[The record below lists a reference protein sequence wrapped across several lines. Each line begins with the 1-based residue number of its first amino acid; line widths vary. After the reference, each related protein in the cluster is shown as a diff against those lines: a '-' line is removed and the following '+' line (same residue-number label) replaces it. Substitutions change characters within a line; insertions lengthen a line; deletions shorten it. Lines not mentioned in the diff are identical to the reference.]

1 MNINMKKEI
10 NIGLLGFGTVASS
23 LYYIFNGQKKEL
35 DSLFSLPV
43 NINKIFTR
51 GAGHPVPEDARK
63 ILVKNESEIL
73 EDKSIDIVVE
83 LMGGVNPAKDFILRA
98 IAGGKS
104 VVTANKAL
112 LAEHGEEI
120 FKKCIAKKTHI
131 GFEAAVGGG
140 IPILRA
146 IKNGLAG
153 DSVKSVYSIIN
164 GTSNFILSKM
174 TKEGGRFEDVLKKAQ
189 EKGYAEADPS
199 LDINGTDSAHKLV
212 VLGRLAF
219 SAGLTMKDVIVEG
232 IENITQIDIGFAK
245 ELGYTVKLLGIL
257 KNEDSKIEIRVH
269 PVLIPSS
276 SLLSKI
282 DGVFNAFLV
291 NAKFAG
297 PLSLTGYGAGGNPTA
312 SAVMGDLA
320 EIVSKIINDDNRDDF
335 IIPKSIN
342 KLNVKT
348 ANEIISRYY
357 LRFSAMDRPGVLA
370 KISGI
375 LGENSISI
383 SSMLQKGRK
392 IEGSVPI
399 VITTHEASEEELFKS
414 IKACDKLDV
423 VSAKTV
429 VLRIEDNLN

>member
-1 MNINMKKEI
+1 MKKEI

-23 LYYIFNGQKKEL
+23 LYHIFHERKTET
-35 DSLFSLPV
+35 DSFFSAPV
-43 NINKIFTR
+43 NIKKIFTR
-51 GAGHPVPEDARK
+51 GKSRPVPENVK
-63 ILVKNESEIL
+63 KLVVRSAAEII
-73 EDKSIDIVVE
+73 EDKGIDIVVE
-83 LMGGVNPAKDFILRA
+83 LMGGINPAKEYILKA
-98 IAGGKS
+98 VDNGKS
-104 VVTANKAL
+104 IVTANKAL

-120 FKKCIAKKTHI
+120 FKRCADKKAHI

-146 IKNGLAG
+146 IKNGLSG
-153 DSVKSVYSIIN
+153 DRIKSVYSIIN

-174 TKEGGRFEDVLKKAQ
+174 SKEGGKFEDVLKRAQ
-189 EKGYAEADPS
+189 EKGYAEADPT

-219 SAGLTMKDVIVEG
+219 STHLSMDDVIIEG
-232 IENITQIDIGFAK
+232 IENITQLDISFAS

-257 KNEDSKIEIRVH
+257 KNEDSKIEARVH

-276 SLLSKI
+276 SLLSKV

-312 SAVMGDLA
+312 SAVMGDLM
-320 EIVSKIINDDNRDDF
+320 ETVSRIANNDAHHDF
-335 IIPKSIN
+335 IMPSAAN
-342 KLNVKT
+342 RLNVKSRK
-348 ANEIISRYY
+348 EIISRYY

-370 KISGI
+370 KIAGI

-383 SSMLQKGRK
+383 SSMIQKGRK
-392 IEGSVPI
+392 VEGSVPI
-399 VITTHEASEEELFKS
+399 VITTHEANEEELFKS
-414 IKACDKLDV
+414 VETCDKLGV
-423 VSAKTV
+423 ISAKTM
-429 VLRIEDNLN
+429 VLRIEDSLD

>member
-1 MNINMKKEI
+1 MKKEI

-23 LYYIFNGQKKEL
+23 FYHIFHERKSEI
-35 DSLFSLPV
+35 DSIFSVPV
-43 NINKIFTR
+43 NILKIFTR
-51 GAGHPVPEDARK
+51 GKGHPVPENIKKLTVNDAG
-63 ILVKNESEIL
+63 EIL
-73 EDKSIDIVVE
+73 DDTKIDIVIE
-83 LMGGVNPAKDFILRA
+83 LIGGIEPAMEYIGRA
-98 IAGGKS
+98 INNGKS

-112 LAEHGEEI
+112 LAEHGEDI
-120 FKKCIAKKTHI
+120 FRKCAEKNAHI

-146 IKNGLAG
+146 IKNGLSG
-153 DSVKSVYSIIN
+153 DRIKSVYSIIN

-174 TKEGGRFEDVLKKAQ
+174 THEGGKFEDVLKKAQ
-189 EKGYAEADPS
+189 EKGYAEADPA

-219 SAGLTMKDVIVEG
+219 STALSMKDLLIEG
-232 IENITQIDIGFAK
+232 IENITQLDIGFAS

-257 KNEDSKIEIRVH
+257 KNEDSGIEARVH

-291 NAKFAG
+291 NAGFAG

-312 SAVMGDLA
+312 SAVMGDVM
-320 EIVSKIINDDNRDDF
+320 ETVSRIANNNNHYDF
-335 IIPKSIN
+335 TIPKSSG
-342 KLNVKT
+342 KLKVK
-348 ANEIISRYY
+348 NRNDIISRYY

-370 KISGI
+370 RIAGI

-383 SSMLQKGRK
+383 SSMIQKGRK
-392 IEGSVPI
+392 VEGSVPI
-399 VITTHEASEEELFKS
+399 VITTHEANEEELFKS
-414 IKACDKLDV
+414 VASCDRLDV
-423 VSAKTV
+423 ISAKTV
-429 VLRIEDNLN
+429 VLRIEDNINK

>member
-1 MNINMKKEI
+1 MKKNI

-23 LYYIFNGQKKEL
+23 FYHIFSEQKREL
-35 DSLFSLPV
+35 DSTFSVPI
-43 NINKIFTR
+43 NIEKIFTR
-51 GAGHPVPEDARK
+51 GVSHPVPENIKSR
-63 ILVKNESEIL
+63 LVKNAADII
-73 EDKSIDIVVE
+73 EDKDIDIVIE
-83 LMGGVNPAKDFILRA
+83 LIGGVEAAKNFTLNA
-98 IAGGKS
+98 VSGGKS
-104 VVTANKAL
+104 IITANKAL

-120 FKKCIAKKTHI
+120 FKRCIDKKVHI

-153 DSVKSVYSIIN
+153 DEVKSVYSIIN

-174 TKEGGRFEDVLKKAQ
+174 TKEGGKFEDVLKRAQ

-199 LDINGTDSAHKLV
+199 LDINGTDSAHKLA

-219 SAGLTMKDVIVEG
+219 STSLSMKDIIIEG
-232 IENITQIDIGFAK
+232 IGDISQLDISFAK
-245 ELGYTVKLLGIL
+245 ELGYTIKLLGIL

-269 PVLIPSS
+269 PTLIPSS

-291 NAKFAG
+291 NTKFAG

-312 SAVMGDLA
+312 SAVMGDLM
-320 EIVSKIINDDNRDDF
+320 EIVSKLVNDDNHNDF
-335 IIPKSIN
+335 IISKIKN
-342 KLNVKT
+342 KLNIK
-348 ANEIISRYY
+348 NKKEIISRYY
-357 LRFSAMDRPGVLA
+357 LRFSASDRPGVLS

-383 SSMLQKGRK
+383 SSMIQKGRK
-392 IEGSVPI
+392 VEGSVPI
-399 VITTHEASEEELFKS
+399 VITTHEANEEELFKS
-414 IKACDKLDV
+414 IELCDKLGV
-423 VSAKTV
+423 ISAKTM
-429 VLRIEDNLN
+429 VLRIEDNIN